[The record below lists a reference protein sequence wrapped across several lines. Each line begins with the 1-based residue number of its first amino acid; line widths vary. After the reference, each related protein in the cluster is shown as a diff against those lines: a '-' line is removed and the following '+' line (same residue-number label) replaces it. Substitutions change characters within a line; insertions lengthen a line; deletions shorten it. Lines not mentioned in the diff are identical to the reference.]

1 MQLSLRL
8 LRSRLSLSWLG
19 GFGGRVMLLYIGYT
33 AALFVIF
40 LLITFPHELLIRRV
54 LGSVNRGPVTIE
66 FSSASFAWIKGYE
79 LSGMRIGSNKDGQ
92 APFLECSH
100 FWVRP
105 ALIALMH
112 GNPYAVQMNAD
123 LYGGSAQGDF
133 SMAGG
138 TLVGN
143 LQLHDLNIGRY
154 RALTSLFEEGGLAGR
169 ISGELNFETRGG
181 NLNSGQA
188 GGELRLDGGSL
199 TGAKL
204 QGFGSV
210 PDFHFRQAKLKF
222 AVHGGRLEVQ
232 EFKASGDVNV
242 DASGQVAMREPL
254 PESQLNLKVTL
265 ETSLATPDPIK
276 TLVAL
281 IPRPPGSKPDAPLT
295 ISGTFAK
302 PRVR

>member
-8 LRSRLSLSWLG
+8 LRPRLSLGWLG